1 MEKGKFILTNGI
13 FLTFDE
19 FNISFQE
26 TQSPGFTEHFRAV
39 RTNFPFFKETLEII
53 KLKLLLFSQS
63 FPEFTENDGANL
75 KRQMERTLTK
85 NKHFLGAK
93 VSLSFKFLEK
103 RISYT
108 IHSEATETTDFELNE
123 KGLFAEIFD
132 KIQKP
137 ASSLSTITLGSTPYW
152 EIAESFRRKTT
163 IDEFLIVSTSDFVLE
178 TPYSNIYL
186 ISGTTVRGVSGNS
199 GAYEDITKPLIT
211 DICNKLKL
219 FYSEDEAITID
230 RLSKADEIFT
240 VNAIHGIRWIIGIG
254 GKRYFNNITRKINE
268 LFKQFTIN

>member
-13 FLTFDE
+13 FLMFDE

-39 RTNFPFFKETLEII
+39 RTSFPFFKETLKII
-53 KLKLLLFSQS
+53 KLKFLLFNQQ
-63 FPEFTENDGANL
+63 FPELTENDGAYL

-93 VSLSFKFLEK
+93 VSLSFKFSEK
-103 RISYT
+103 KISYT
-108 IHSEATETTDFELNE
+108 IHSETTETADFELNE

-137 ASSLSTITLGSTPYW
+137 VSSLSTIALGSTPYW
-152 EIAESFRRKTT
+152 EIAESFRRGTT
-163 IDEFLIVSTSDFVLE
+163 IDDFLIISTSDFVLE
-178 TPYSNIYL
+178 THYSNIYL
-186 ISGTTVRGVSGNS
+186 ISGTTVWGVSGNS
-199 GAYEDITKPLIT
+199 GAYEDITKPLII
-211 DICNKLKL
+211 DICNKLNL

-230 RLSKADEIFT
+230 RLNKADEIFT
-240 VNAIHGIRWIIGIG
+240 VNAIQGIRWIIGIG
-254 GKRYFNNITRKINE
+254 GKRYFNNITRKISE